1 MSKYG
6 EIPDFDLLMTLARF
20 GLSSPQ
26 TDWRTKYNEA
36 ADMLAEARNEL
47 DDFVHSSKELE
58 EELLRELERTEK
70 TQKDLKDRISRIES
84 DRDDWKVRL
93 SRFFSGCLEVRRAD
107 TSGQNKYISLQTN
120 HNTTVNSLHRELDTL
135 RKEHQKL
142 KVQFRE
148 LEMGNDDLERTERA
162 ISSSLADTEAK
173 YSRVLEEKIILEQEL
188 LNKARIEEEAQRLRD
203 EIRDANSE
211 VQVLR
216 DQLDH
221 HKATLQR
228 HSLLTPPATDSSCS
242 PRHDNGSALHLP
254 TSSNDDQ
261 LLDTVAPADV
271 LLADDNNPLLAPPAP
286 SRTISN
292 ASSSESIKG
301 QKLKFPRPGLSAGS
315 GLHSRS
321 NSLRASP
328 SKAPGSLPARVPRGT
343 PTSRTNTSVSS
354 KSKGVQMVSEMRARV
369 RNLEQ
374 KLQTRVP
381 RLRSGTFN
389 QGGHSPA
396 MGSKKKIEPESPGW
410 VLVMEESPQGKKT
423 TPMRK
428 DSLPPTSFP
437 VKSPRIS
444 NDESPIASSRG
455 PIPRRS
461 FTSNRGRT
469 SIPTP
474 TSRSGSPDFNPPPM
488 DTRSLNALKR
498 TSVPL
503 FSANARAS
511 LGSSTDSRE
520 GPLSLS
526 QRSSNT
532 VRGSMG
538 PPPIPSGKPLSISAL
553 GPSKLSNSSSLG
565 ASRIGRP
572 MSLSSRRTDVGP
584 STKNLPV
591 DEYGMISSA
600 RPRSARSGSISQFG
614 ADGETF

>member
-1 MSKYG
+1 MSKYS
-6 EIPDFDLLMTLARF
+6 EVPDLDLLMTLARF
-20 GLSSPQ
+20 GLSSPP
-26 TDWRTKYNEA
+26 TDWRAKYNEA
-36 ADMLAEARNEL
+36 ADMLSEARNEL

-84 DRDDWKVRL
+84 DRDDWK
-93 SRFFSGCLEVRRAD
+93 
-107 TSGQNKYISLQTN
+107 NKYISLQTN

-203 EIRDANSE
+203 EVRDANSE

-242 PRHDNGSALHLP
+242 PKHDNGSALHLP

-271 LLADDNNPLLAPPAP
+271 LLADDNNPLLAPPKAP
-286 SRTISN
+286 RTISN
-292 ASSSESIKG
+292 ASSNESIRG
-301 QKLKFPRPGLSAGS
+301 QKLLFPRPGLSGS

-328 SKAPGSLPARVPRGT
+328 SKPSGSLAARSPRGA
-343 PTSRTNTSVSS
+343 PVGRTNTSAAPS

-381 RLRSGTFN
+381 RLRSGTFER
-389 QGGHSPA
+389 GGNSPA
-396 MGSKKKIEPESPGW
+396 IAAKKKVEPESPGW

-428 DSLPPTSFP
+428 DSLPPTSFS

-444 NDESPIASSRG
+444 NDESPIASRG

-474 TSRSGSPDFNPPPM
+474 TSRSGSPDFNPPPI

-503 FSANARAS
+503 FSANSRAS
-511 LGSSTDSRE
+511 LGSSTDSRD

-538 PPPIPSGKPLSISAL
+538 PPPIPAGKPLSISAL
-553 GPSKLSNSSSLG
+553 GTSKFSNSSSLG

-572 MSLSSRRTDVGP
+572 MSLSSRRTDTGP
-584 STKNLPV
+584 STKHLPV
-591 DEYGMISSA
+591 DEYGMISSD
-600 RPRSARSGSISQFG
+600 RPRSARSGSVSQFG